1 MPYKTPKKGN
11 TTLKTRL
18 PDSPKTPGWVSGKDA
33 IFASPKSSPKK
44 TRTRRTTICQKM
56 KPTSPGFI
64 APITQIISPKGVQTR
79 SRRSSMFGVFKKGG
93 VRLIDIPI
101 TPVSKKN
108 SPPKTRTRRSSIYQK
123 DVQQR
128 TGRKTSV
135 HQGSKDVSKPKPLP
149 KQVVKK
155 ASIPVKP
162 PRRRKNIKE
171 SSSETEVFINST
183 ARKPVIHSPVVS
195 LVDVVSPS
203 KEKSQYITLNI
214 KSSST
219 SPLTKVVSPLKSKA
233 EIIQRTP
240 SISKPSQGKRKL
252 EKSVSDLGID
262 SPKTQTLSMKS
273 PNRSPTQKVGSVK
286 KSTRKTPARTTSA
299 QALKPQDKT
308 DTPQTATK
316 ESGIALNETEE
327 SMLITFKTPGLSV
340 QKSRRKRKA
349 ADQMNPPAKKCIL
362 DLSPVEKLPFKT
374 PQKLDKSPV
383 LLLTRT
389 PVADVYTSTPRDVST
404 RSAKTPL
411 GPSVGRKNLKQ
422 SRQSLNRQKRVSIV
436 SNLKTPDYNRPSLI
450 DRRKATPAKTAI
462 ENHDESPSL
471 TSLSSSH
478 IKNSAEPLNA
488 TLLSSKSTNSVVT
501 NSTVNTTSHSSA
513 GRCTIL

>member
-1 MPYKTPKKGN
+1 
-11 TTLKTRL
+11 
-18 PDSPKTPGWVSGKDA
+18 
-33 IFASPKSSPKK
+33 
-44 TRTRRTTICQKM
+44 M
-56 KPTSPGFI
+56 KLTSPGFI

-123 DVQQR
+123 EVQQR
-128 TGRKTSV
+128 TGRRTSV

-155 ASIPVKP
+155 APIPVKP
-162 PRRRKNIKE
+162 PRRKNIKQ
-171 SSSETEVFINST
+171 SSSETEVFINNT

-195 LVDVVSPS
+195 LVNVSPS
-203 KEKSQYITLNI
+203 KEKAQYVTLNI
-214 KSSST
+214 KSSSK

-240 SISKPSQGKRKL
+240 SISKTLQGKQKL
-252 EKSVSDLGID
+252 EKSMSDLGID
-262 SPKTQTLSMKS
+262 SPKTRTLSMKS
-273 PNRSPTQKVGSVK
+273 PNRSPTQKVRSVK
-286 KSTRKTPARTTSA
+286 KSIRKTPARTTSA
-299 QALKPQDKT
+299 HALKPKDKT

-316 ESGIALNETEE
+316 ESEIALNETEE
-327 SMLITFKTPGLSV
+327 SLLITFKTPGLSV
-340 QKSRRKRKA
+340 KKSSRKRKA
-349 ADQMNPPAKKCIL
+349 AEQMNPPAKKCIL

-374 PQKLDKSPV
+374 PHKLNKSPV
-383 LLLTRT
+383 ILLTRT

-411 GPSVGRKNLKQ
+411 EPSVGRKNLKQ

-436 SNLKTPDYNRPSLI
+436 SNLKTPEYNKPSLI

-462 ENHDESPSL
+462 KNHDELSSL
-471 TSLSSSH
+471 TSLSNSH
-478 IKNSAEPLNA
+478 IKNSGEPLNV